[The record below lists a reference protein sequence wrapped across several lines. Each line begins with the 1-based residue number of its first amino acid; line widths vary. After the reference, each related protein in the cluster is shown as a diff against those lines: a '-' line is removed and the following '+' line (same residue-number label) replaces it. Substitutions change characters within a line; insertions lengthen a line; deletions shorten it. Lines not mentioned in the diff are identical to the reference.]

1 MTVSHHTATPRR
13 RERPR
18 LGRRPSA
25 RDDRLATVRHGDGA
39 TRRALVDAV
48 PISLG
53 YLPYGLVLG
62 ATIAASELPQAAI
75 RTATPLLFA
84 GAAQLALIDLLEAGA
99 TPLVAV
105 ATALVINLRL
115 VMYSG
120 AIAPWFRAAPL
131 RTRLS
136 AAALVIDPVYTM
148 AAARFPELTTAARR
162 RRYWFALGA
171 ILWVVW
177 NLEVVAGSFLG
188 AVLPETVPLDLAV
201 PLTFLAMLAPM
212 VTGRGARVAAA
223 AAATTAVAAHAIPL
237 HLGVVVGAITG
248 VALGAL
254 DSRLRK
260 ETP

>member
-1 MTVSHHTATPRR
+1 MTASHDTATPRR

-18 LGRRPSA
+18 LGLRPSV
-25 RDDRLATVRHGDGA
+25 RGDRPVTVRNGDGV
-39 TRRALVDAV
+39 TCRAFVDAV

-62 ATIAASELPQAAI
+62 ATIAASGLPQVAI

-99 TPLVAV
+99 PPLVVV

-115 VMYSG
+115 MMYSG

-131 RTRLS
+131 RTRLG

-148 AAARFPELTTAARR
+148 AAARFPEMTTAARR

-177 NLEVVAGSFLG
+177 NLEVVAGSLLG
-188 AVLPETVPLDLAV
+188 AVLPEAVPLDLAV

-212 VTGRGARVAAA
+212 LTGRGARVAAA
-223 AAATTAVAAHAIPL
+223 AGATAAIAAHAIPL
-237 HLGVVVGAITG
+237 HLGVVVGATTG

-260 ETP
+260 GTP

>member
-1 MTVSHHTATPRR
+1 MTASHHAATPRQ
-13 RERPR
+13 REGSR
-18 LGRRPSA
+18 LGFRPST
-25 RDDRLATVRHGDGA
+25 RGDRPVTVRSDEGV

-62 ATIAASELPQAAI
+62 ATIAASGLPQVAI

-99 TPLVAV
+99 APIVVV

-131 RTRLS
+131 STRLC

-148 AAARFPELTTAARR
+148 AAARFPEMTTSARR

-188 AVLPETVPLDLAV
+188 AVLPEAVPLDLAV

-212 VTGRGARVAAA
+212 LTSRGSRVAAA
-223 AAATTAVAAHAIPL
+223 AAATTAITAHAVPL

-248 VALGAL
+248 VTLGAL
-254 DSRLRK
+254 DSRLRQDK
-260 ETP
+260 P